1 MIEKVDENNI
11 VYIVVAKCLKDS
23 YKEIQLVTK
32 DKQYAVDFVENNYC
46 DFQER
51 IFDLAYIKAFA
62 LDSYLGEIDDYV
74 EKDEHELVLNPKYES
89 LSYYWD
95 WDNSHFIEGTISI
108 DYLQKR
114 LYV

>member
-23 YKEIQLVTK
+23 YKEIQLITK
-32 DKQYAVDFVENNYC
+32 DKQYAIDFVENNYC
-46 DFQER
+46 DFQAH

-62 LDSYLGEIDDYV
+62 LDSYLGKIDDYV
-74 EKDEHELVLNPKYES
+74 KKDEHELVLNPKYAS

-95 WDNSHFIEGTISI
+95 WDNNRFIKGTMSI

>member
-32 DKQYAVDFVENNYC
+32 DKQYAIDFVENNYC
-46 DFQER
+46 DFQEH

-62 LDSYLGEIDDYV
+62 LDSYLGEIDDYIK
-74 EKDEHELVLNPKYES
+74 KDEHELILNPKYAS

-95 WDNSHFIEGTISI
+95 WDNSHFIEGTIST

-114 LYV
+114 LHV